1 MGYEIQPRKYRTM
14 KLNNY
19 TIVEIRKGLDRYCRN
34 LNLAYWT
41 DEEMMR
47 EELRGLKYLKDNDK
61 PPLEW
66 WVVTQ
71 KLKKKRVNYYLN

>member
-47 EELRGLKYLKDNDK
+47 EELRALQYMKDNNR
-61 PPLEW
+61 PPIDW
-66 WVVTQ
+66 WIVTQ